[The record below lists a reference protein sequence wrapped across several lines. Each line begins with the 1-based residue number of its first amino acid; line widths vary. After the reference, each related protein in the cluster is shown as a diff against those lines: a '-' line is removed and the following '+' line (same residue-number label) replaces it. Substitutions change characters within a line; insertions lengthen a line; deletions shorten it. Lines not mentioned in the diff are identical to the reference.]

1 MLKVKS
7 YNTSRILAEMED
19 ISTWPTK
26 KDGRAFKPGYF
37 YSLGQITQPFE
48 YTFEGG
54 SDASM
59 WAVSFYTGNNKVKI
73 VHPQDVSY
81 TALSEVP
88 ANCRVELYALQDGG
102 VKYITH
108 VFYPIE
114 PEQHVVNGV
123 IQDDLESFC
132 QIIKRGR
139 GPQVYSVGDSIP
151 IKLNGQVTV
160 YMQIAGF
167 ETDPLSN
174 DSTNKCKVALIAKN
188 MTNAP
193 LPFSKIWVGQSGN
206 GVASSANWGS
216 RGAGHMGY
224 LRGFLIQFVFTALP
238 EILKQNIVSVT
249 KTHPA
254 YDTDTKVGITQ
265 TTEDKIWIPSKVEL
279 SSGGIYAGVGATPE
293 KLIRGTIDG
302 VPKAYWL
309 RGANIV
315 SGGTTSSDQV
325 DIVTETGTFGTLG
338 VTNNSNWH
346 IIFGFCL

>member
-151 IKLNGQVTV
+151 IKLNGQVTI

-174 DSTNKCKVALIAKN
+174 DSAKKCKVALIAKN

-193 LPFSKIWVGQSGN
+193 LQFSKVWVGSSGS
-206 GVASSANWGS
+206 GVPSSANWGS
-216 RGAGHMGY
+216 RGAGHVGY

-265 TTEDKIWIPSKVEL
+265 TTEDKIWIPSKTEF
-279 SSGGIYAGVGATPE
+279 SGGGIYAGVGATPE

-309 RGANIV
+309 RGANV
-315 SGGTTSSDQV
+315 LSGGATSSDQV
-325 DIVTETGTFGTLG
+325 DIVTATGTFGSLAA
-338 VTNNSNWH
+338 TNSVEGH

>member
-7 YNTSRILAEMED
+7 YNTSRFLAEMED

-59 WAVSFYTGNNKVKI
+59 WAISFYTGNNKVKI

-88 ANCRVELYALQDGG
+88 ANCRVELYAIQDGG

-114 PEQHVVNGV
+114 PEQHVVDGV

-167 ETDPLSN
+167 ETDSLSN
-174 DSTNKCKVALIAKN
+174 DSANKCKVALIAKN

-193 LPFSKIWVGQSGN
+193 LQFSKNWVGQSGN
-206 GVASSANWGS
+206 
-216 RGAGHMGY
+216 
-224 LRGFLIQFVFTALP
+224 
-238 EILKQNIVSVT
+238 
-249 KTHPA
+249 
-254 YDTDTKVGITQ
+254 
-265 TTEDKIWIPSKVEL
+265 
-279 SSGGIYAGVGATPE
+279 
-293 KLIRGTIDG
+293 
-302 VPKAYWL
+302 
-309 RGANIV
+309 
-315 SGGTTSSDQV
+315 
-325 DIVTETGTFGTLG
+325 
-338 VTNNSNWH
+338 
-346 IIFGFCL
+346 

>member
-1 MLKVKS
+1 MLKIKS
-7 YNTSRILAEMED
+7 YNTSKTIAEFKD
-19 ISTWPTK
+19 VATWPSKT
-26 KDGRAFKPGYF
+26 DGRAFQPGYF
-37 YSLGQITQPFE
+37 YSLGLITQPFE
-48 YTFEGG
+48 YTFNGG
-54 SDASM
+54 TDASM
-59 WAVSFYTGNNKVKI
+59 WAVSFYTGKDKVKI
-73 VHPQDVSY
+73 IHPQDVSY
-81 TALSEVP
+81 TALDEVP

-108 VFYPIE
+108 VLYPVE
-114 PEQHVVNGV
+114 PEQHVKDGV
-123 IQDDLESFC
+123 IQDDLELFC
-132 QIIKRGR
+132 QIIKRGK

-167 ETDPLSN
+167 ETDPLSA
-174 DSTNKCKVALIAKN
+174 DPAKKCKVALVAKN

-193 LPFSKIWVGQSGN
+193 LQFSKIWVGQSGN

-238 EILKQNIVSVT
+238 EVLKKNIVSVT
-249 KTHPA
+249 KTQPA
-254 YDTDTKVGITQ
+254 YDIETKAGIVQ
-265 TTEDKIWIPSKVEL
+265 TTEDKIWIPSKTEL
-279 SSGGIYAGVGATPE
+279 SGGGIYAGVGSTAE

-309 RGANIV
+309 RGAFINTDQV
-315 SGGTTSSDQV
+315 TSSNQV
-325 DIVTETGTFGTLG
+325 DIVTEAGAFGYLS
-338 VTNNSNWH
+338 VTDNTKGY